1 MEDKIMKNIKYS
13 KESLERQ
20 TKITKDRIKSIRE
33 HIARLAALS
42 SVDELED
49 EVKNLRRSY
58 CEYHDI
64 MKRIF
69 LLSDLLSEDDIED
82 VI

>member
-13 KESLERQ
+13 KESLKRQ
-20 TKITKDRIKSIRE
+20 AKITKDRIKSIRE
-33 HIARLAALS
+33 HIARLAVSS

-49 EVKNLRRSY
+49 EVKNLRRNY

-69 LLSDLLSEDDIED
+69 LLSDLFEEDYTENI
-82 VI
+82 I